1 MNPYNRR
8 IRPDELVA
16 HLRDRTVLIAGTE
29 VITAEAMDAAPG
41 LRLIA
46 RTSIGLDSIDL
57 VAARQRGIVVTY
69 TPDGP
74 SEAVSELTVGLML
87 SLLRG
92 VPAADRGLRAGTW
105 QRLMGRRLAKV
116 TVGIVGAGRVG
127 ARVTGHLLGGFP
139 GVRVLAHDIAAPAR
153 AGGLD
158 VAWVDALT
166 LFREADIVSLHVPL
180 TRRTRGLVGAAELAS
195 MKADAVLINTS
206 RGEVVDEHALAAAL
220 RERRIAGAA
229 VDVFSEEPYH
239 GELTRLDNCLLTC
252 HMGSMSQD
260 CRARM
265 EYEAASE
272 AVAFFDGRPPLIP
285 VPEEEYALAEA
296 DG

>member
-1 MNPYNRR
+1 
-8 IRPDELVA
+8 
-16 HLRDRTVLIAGTE
+16 
-29 VITAEAMDAAPG
+29 
-41 LRLIA
+41 
-46 RTSIGLDSIDL
+46 
-57 VAARQRGIVVTY
+57 
-69 TPDGP
+69 
-74 SEAVSELTVGLML
+74 ML